1 MMSTPFT
8 QTLQSVL
15 PFFAG
20 LSLIT
25 FCISL
30 LCIPWLVSQLPQNYF
45 QNPKNKK
52 ETVVSK
58 SHISYP
64 IIFLLRN
71 LIGFVLFTAGIAML
85 FLPGQGIITM
95 IIGIGVMSFP
105 YKQYLIYRA
114 TRPATIQSTMDWIRK
129 KTGKE
134 SFCW

>member
-1 MMSTPFT
+1 MSASITET
-8 QTLQSVL
+8 IQSAL
-15 PFFAG
+15 PILAG
-20 LSLIT
+20 ISLIT

-45 QNPKNKK
+45 QNPKDVR
-52 ETVVSK
+52 EQPLSTS
-58 SHISYP
+58 SISGP

-95 IIGIGVMSFP
+95 IIGIGIMSFP

-114 TRPATIQSTMDWIRK
+114 TRPASIQSAMDWIRQ

-134 SFCW
+134 SFYWQ

>member
-1 MMSTPFT
+1 MSVSFT
-8 QTLQSVL
+8 QTFQSVL

-20 LSLIT
+20 LSVIT

-30 LCIPWLVSQLPQNYF
+30 LCIPWLVSKLPQNYF
-45 QNPKNKK
+45 QNPKNRK
-52 ETVVSK
+52 ETIASQ
-58 SHISYP
+58 STISAP
-64 IIFLLRN
+64 IVFLLRN

-114 TRPATIQSTMDWIRK
+114 TRPTSIQSTMDWIRK
-129 KTGKE
+129 KTGKD
-134 SFCW
+134 SFYW